1 MAGVPIV
8 TPPASGGGEV
18 QGLSIL
24 AGAIVLAASGWLGA
38 RFARD
43 RRDRETSG
51 GRVLR
56 PAPLS
61 SAPIGGATKE
71 RSAV

>member
-1 MAGVPIV
+1 MAGIPIV
-8 TPPASGGGEV
+8 PPGSSGGGDV

-24 AGAIVLAASGWLGA
+24 AGTIVLAACGWLGS

-43 RRDRETSG
+43 RQDRETSG
-51 GRVLR
+51 DRVLR
-56 PAPLS
+56 SAPLS
-61 SAPIGGATKE
+61 VKTKE

>member
-1 MAGVPIV
+1 MAGIPIV
-8 TPPASGGGEV
+8 PPGSSGGGDV

-24 AGAIVLAASGWLGA
+24 AGTIALAACAWLGA

-43 RRDRETSG
+43 RRDRQTSG
-51 GRVLR
+51 DRVFR
-56 PAPLS
+56 SAPLS
-61 SAPIGGATKE
+61 VKTKE